1 MTAAAIVTG
10 AAGDIGRACALRLA
24 GDGHPVL
31 LADLDAEGVEA
42 AAEAVRS
49 AGGEA
54 AAVAGDVTSSAD
66 VRAWVDAASERW
78 GAIGAVAHCAGITG
92 AIGPIQELAADAYE
106 QVMAVNARGTF
117 LVLHHVM
124 GRIEDGGSVAVVAS
138 ATGVIAYPMALPYV
152 ASKHAVVGM
161 VRTAALE
168 GAARGVRVNAVCP
181 GAVEGQMM
189 RAARGGAPAG
199 DPQTDPM
206 LAGVPLKRY
215 AAPEEIAHVVG
226 FLISDTSAYVTG
238 TVQLVDGGLT
248 VSPG

>member
-1 MTAAAIVTG
+1 
-10 AAGDIGRACALRLA
+10 
-24 GDGHPVL
+24 
-31 LADLDAEGVEA
+31 
-42 AAEAVRS
+42 
-49 AGGEA
+49 
-54 AAVAGDVTSSAD
+54 
-66 VRAWVDAASERW
+66 
-78 GAIGAVAHCAGITG
+78 
-92 AIGPIQELAADAYE
+92 
-106 QVMAVNARGTF
+106 MAVNARGTF
-117 LVLHHVM
+117 LLLRHVM

-138 ATGVIAYPMALPYV
+138 ASGVAGYPMVLPYV

-215 AAPEEIAHVVG
+215 AAPEEVAGVIA
-226 FLISDTSAYVTG
+226 FLVSDASAYVTG

>member
-1 MTAAAIVTG
+1 MTAAGAAIVTG

-24 GDGHPVL
+24 ADGRPVL
-31 LADLDAEGVEA
+31 LADRDAERL
-42 AAEAVRS
+42 EAV
-49 AGGEA
+49 A
-54 AAVAGDVTSSAD
+54 AAVAGDTLAVPGDVASSAD
-66 VRAWVDAASERW
+66 VRGWADAAVERW
-78 GAIGAVAHCAGITG
+78 GSIGAVAHCAGITG
-92 AIGPIQELAADAYE
+92 AIGPIHELAEDAYE
-106 QVMAVNARGTF
+106 EVMAVNARGTF
-117 LVLHHVM
+117 LVLRHVM

-152 ASKHAVVGM
+152 ASKHAAVGM

-215 AAPEEIAHVVG
+215 AAPEDVADVIA
-226 FLISDTSAYVTG
+226 FLLSDASSYVTG